1 VGYKQRM
8 EKDAQ
13 CPEQMRDN
21 TDVIFGNIEDIYI
34 FHSKFFLSDLE
45 KALDDKNVIGGLFC
59 NNRARFEIYATYCK
73 NKPHSENFLS
83 TVDRGYLKICQEKLQ
98 HKLDL
103 SSYLLKPVQRI
114 MKYHLI
120 LEKLLK
126 YAPKRNERNIKELTE
141 ALEIMERVPRY
152 ANDMIH
158 LMGLEGYEVQN
169 IQSNGQ
175 LLLQD
180 SFQVY
185 LRGQRK
191 PTTRQIFIF
200 EKALLF
206 SKPIPGT
213 SKSNTPKY
221 QFKNELKVEEIGKT
235 ESLTLHI
242 DPPGITCDVSADVT
256 KCQFQ
261 LDVFKKKGSRG
272 ESYIIQAK
280 SLEVKKQWTDKIQ
293 ALLLVQFMSMKSR
306 AASMIL

>member
-1 VGYKQRM
+1 
-8 EKDAQ
+8 
-13 CPEQMRDN
+13 
-21 TDVIFGNIEDIYI
+21 
-34 FHSKFFLSDLE
+34 
-45 KALDDKNVIGGLFC
+45 
-59 NNRARFEIYATYCK
+59 
-73 NKPHSENFLS
+73 
-83 TVDRGYLKICQEKLQ
+83 
-98 HKLDL
+98 
-103 SSYLLKPVQRI
+103 
-114 MKYHLI
+114 
-120 LEKLLK
+120 LK

-221 QFKNELKVEEIGKT
+221 QFKNELKVEEIG
-235 ESLTLHI
+235 
-242 DPPGITCDVSADVT
+242 ITCDVSADVT